1 MCAPESVS
9 SPKDQQGRHTQIPAL
24 KEANVHVPLTTTGGD
39 LPPRVHRIRSPL
51 KTHTNS
57 GAGVRGKAMHTLGVS
72 RGCDILSDQQAWK
85 LTWFVQLQ
93 FLIQAE
99 ELSIV
104 VYKMWSKDPKEFW
117 QPALETF
124 FIATLPLWL
133 GWYFHSW
140 CKGDGPIC
148 LRTSMMK

>member
-1 MCAPESVS
+1 MAPSNLSWEQSPRAPSNPGPLGAKAHRMPSLLLSSALLLPACTKKKGNQLRALTQPLRMCAPESVS

-85 LTWFVQLQ
+85 LT
-93 FLIQAE
+93 
-99 ELSIV
+99 
-104 VYKMWSKDPKEFW
+104 
-117 QPALETF
+117 
-124 FIATLPLWL
+124 
-133 GWYFHSW
+133 
-140 CKGDGPIC
+140 
-148 LRTSMMK
+148 